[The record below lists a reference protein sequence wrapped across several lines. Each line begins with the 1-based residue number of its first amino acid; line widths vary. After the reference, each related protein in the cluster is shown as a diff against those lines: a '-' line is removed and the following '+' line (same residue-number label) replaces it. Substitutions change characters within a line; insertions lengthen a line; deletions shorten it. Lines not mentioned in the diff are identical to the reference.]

1 MILARGSG
9 DDDEEEEAMIRQR
22 KLYWVVRKR
31 GIRSQQLFTFSLSK
45 KHAGCNS
52 KRATATTA
60 VVLFGPPMMLTIYDT
75 ILNSTALFHA
85 DDHDAWPVGL
95 FFGRKPQEA

>member
-52 KRATATTA
+52 KRAAATTA
-60 VVLFGPPMMLTIYDT
+60 VVLFGPPMMLTIPYS
-75 ILNSTALFHA
+75 LSLPPHFFMPMV
-85 DDHDAWPVGL
+85 AWPVGL
-95 FFGRKPQEA
+95 FFGRKPPEA